1 MEWYF
6 LKVLVGFDQGRA
18 GQKWIKRTDPWT
30 VYSIIFIKY
39 QDCDCGGQVI
49 TWCYARKVY
58 NKYKVTGNGLAA
70 LFYVIGLSENN
81 NWRLHKCIL
90 KCLSLHLW
98 GNIWKKTN
106 QTPKSFYSRLAAK
119 LNAPLPPSRLFIQD
133 HSSNPCF

>member
-1 MEWYF
+1 MKFITPIQEGRWWDGGTLEWYF
-6 LKVLVGFDQGRA
+6 QKVLVGFDQGRA

-30 VYSIIFIKY
+30 VKSMIFATYFY
-39 QDCDCGGQVI
+39 QNQNCDCGGQVI

-90 KCLSLHLW
+90 KCLSLHSK
-98 GNIWKKTN
+98 GKKHKQVEN
-106 QTPKSFYSRLAAK
+106 KNLKLSFFL
-119 LNAPLPPSRLFIQD
+119 
-133 HSSNPCF
+133 